1 MTQSTLSTKYQL
13 VIPREIRERFHL
25 HHGQR
30 MIFLV
35 KGESIT
41 LVPERSLSE
50 LRGLAFRG
58 LKSGV
63 LREKTERHL

>member
-1 MTQSTLSTKYQL
+1 MTQATLSTKYQL

-35 KGESIT
+35 KEEVIT

-50 LRGLAFRG
+50 LRGLARG
-58 LKSGV
+58 LKPGI
-63 LREKTERHL
+63 LREKKERPL

>member
-25 HHGQR
+25 HSGQR

-35 KGESIT
+35 KGDVIT
-41 LVPERSLSE
+41 LVPERSLQQ
-50 LRGLAFRG
+50 LRGIARG
-58 LKSGV
+58 LKAGV
-63 LREKTERHL
+63 LREKRERSL